1 MADPQPKLIYENGTG
16 DREIWLGLA
25 EDTSRLTLP
34 SLDPRGQRKSR
45 RHDRPSTTEGT
56 TAVFSLGSQALK
68 ILMPSGVRW
77 GELDLPPHVWNFLE
91 QQVVSGDADFTVQDI
106 SRLRRKLEVRTFQ
119 ILQSLNQRNM
129 RSRIGAAMRRNLVEG
144 STAIHNAP
152 PNPDADP
159 AERFNRP
166 DGIRIFPLRSHVVFR
181 NEYGNVRVLVLKEEI
196 DPDPISAQ
204 TKSDFEKTI
213 EIWTLIDYENDRIWR
228 QIGSRGDPFEVEDER
243 VDGYFVFSSEIP
255 DIDNYPHPYFWN
267 YLRLIAQINHAE
279 ASMAEAMS
287 DASWSPI
294 GIREG
299 STLAEDPEAVT
310 KKRTGEPIVHQEGD
324 IFPVRM
330 AAKIADWAWVAQMRN
345 DDKRELDNVA
355 AKGIKDR
362 PVTEASATAVLE
374 IKDEID
380 TQTQDLL
387 SSWQDTLQMPL
398 FASEAAIHD
407 EIVPLLDPETDE
419 ALLKEFLQITI
430 TTGVGAL
437 SKQRAM
443 AKFVAQILAP
453 LKQLTADQPER
464 FIIHAEEI
472 ADRAGEG
479 MLIETDGLYSTLQ
492 LPAEQP
498 PGAPGA
504 VTANGQREETILTPG
519 GPQPPQPVQPGAP
532 G

>member
-1 MADPQPKLIYENGTG
+1 MATPQPKLVYENGTG
-16 DREIWLGLA
+16 DREKWLTFA
-25 EDTSRLTLP
+25 EDTARLTLP
-34 SLDPRGQRKSR
+34 SLDPRGKMGSR
-45 RHDRPSTTEGT
+45 RHDRPHTTEGT

-68 ILMPSGVRW
+68 ILMPAGVRW
-77 GELDLPPHVWNFLE
+77 GELGIPPYVWEFLGE
-91 QQVVSGDADFTVQDI
+91 RVVSGEADFTGQDVA
-106 SRLRRKLEVRTFQ
+106 RLRNRLKVRTSE
-119 ILQSLNQRNM
+119 ILRSLNQRNM

-166 DGIRIFPLRSHVVFR
+166 DGIRIFPLRSHVVYR
-181 NEYGNVRVLVLKEEI
+181 NEYGDVRVLVLKEEI

-204 TKSDFEKTI
+204 TKSDFEKKV
-213 EIWTLIDYENDRIWR
+213 EIWTLVDYENDRIWR
-228 QIGSRGDPFEVEDER
+228 QVGSRGDPFEVEDER
-243 VDGYFVFSSEIP
+243 VDGYFVFSAEIP

-299 STLAEDPEAVT
+299 STLAEDPEGVT
-310 KKRTGEPIVHQEGD
+310 KKRTGEPIVCQEGD
-324 IFPVRM
+324 VFWLNTGR
-330 AAKIADWAWVAQMRN
+330 KIADWAWVGQMRN

-398 FASEAAIHD
+398 FRSEAAIHD

-419 ALLKEFLQITI
+419 ALLKEFLQVTI

-443 AKFVAQILAP
+443 AKFVTQILAP
-453 LKQLTADQPER
+453 LKQLTADQDER
-464 FIIHAEEI
+464 FVVHAEEI

-479 MLIETDGLYSTLQ
+479 MLIETDGLYSTIRIPQ
-492 LPAEQP
+492 QP
-498 PGAPGA
+498 TAGDGEPGG
-504 VTANGQREETILTPG
+504 NGQARDETILTPG

-532 G
+532 A